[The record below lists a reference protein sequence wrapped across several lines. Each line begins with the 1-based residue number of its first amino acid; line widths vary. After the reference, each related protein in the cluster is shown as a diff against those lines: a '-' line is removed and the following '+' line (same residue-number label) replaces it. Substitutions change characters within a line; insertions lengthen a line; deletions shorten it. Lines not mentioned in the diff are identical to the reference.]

1 MAGMGTLYVVAT
13 PIGHLK
19 DVTLRALEVLGTVD
33 FILCEDT
40 RVTSKLT
47 RHYDIRKPL
56 ESFFAGNEERRVGP
70 VLARLEAGES
80 AALVTDAG
88 TPGVSDPG
96 YLLVRACRERSVP
109 VVPVPGV
116 SAMAAALS
124 VSGLPA
130 QRVLFLGFPP
140 RRAGERRRLL
150 ESLAGDPSTLV
161 FYEAP
166 HRIRAF
172 LHDALGCL
180 PGRECVA
187 AREITK
193 RFETVG
199 PVTDPAAVPER
210 GEFVVLFGPPARGEV
225 VLPEEDVPERFAAL
239 VGEGLAEKEA
249 MRRVARE
256 RGVPRREIYGL
267 IKGGKRS

>member
-1 MAGMGTLYVVAT
+1 MGTLYVVAT

-19 DVTLRALEVLGTVD
+19 DVTLRSLEVLGAVD
-33 FILCEDT
+33 FIVCEGT
-40 RVTSKLT
+40 RVTGKLT

-56 ESFFAGNEERRVGP
+56 ESFFAGNEERKVES
-70 VLARLEAGES
+70 VVARLEAGGT

-96 YLLVRACRERSVP
+96 YLLVRACRERGIA

-140 RRAGERRRLL
+140 RRSGERRRLL
-150 ESLAGDPSTLV
+150 DSLAGDPSTLV

-172 LHDALGCL
+172 LQDALACL

-187 AREITK
+187 ARELTK

-199 PVTDPAAVPER
+199 PVTDPEEVPER
-210 GEFVVLFGPPARGEV
+210 GEFVVLFSPPTGEGKAH
-225 VLPEEDVPERFAAL
+225 PEEDVPGRFAAR
-239 VGEGLAEKEA
+239 VGEGLDEKEA

-256 RGVPRREIYGL
+256 RGVSRREIYGV
-267 IKGGKRS
+267 IKGGKGT